1 MLAERGSLTVAEI
14 AEALRVSA
22 MTVRRDLDELS
33 TAGLLRRQH
42 GGATQNI
49 GRAYEPPFRLRAD
62 RQTADKESIG
72 KAAAAMVRP
81 GDAIGFDV
89 GSTALS
95 VAEALETTNIT
106 VVTASLRVATT
117 IASRFA
123 LERDLRVVLIGGVL
137 RSDELSLVGGMADAA
152 LSGLRLDRA
161 FIGVGGLSVS
171 EGATEF
177 SMEDALVKRR
187 LVQISDKVVV
197 VADHTKFGEV
207 ALCHVC
213 ATTEIDT
220 IVTDAAAPEDD
231 VRALRDL
238 GVEVE
243 QAG

>member
-1 MLAERGSLTVAEI
+1 
-14 AEALRVSA
+14 
-22 MTVRRDLDELS
+22 
-33 TAGLLRRQH
+33 
-42 GGATQNI
+42 
-49 GRAYEPPFRLRAD
+49 
-62 RQTADKESIG
+62 
-72 KAAAAMVRP
+72 
-81 GDAIGFDV
+81 
-89 GSTALS
+89 
-95 VAEALETTNIT
+95 
-106 VVTASLRVATT
+106 VATT

-123 LERDLRVVLIGGVL
+123 LERDLRVVLVGGVL

-213 ATTEIDT
+213 GTTEIDA

-243 QAG
+243 QV